1 MKTYGMSLGIVKS
14 ALALLL
20 LWIASCQMNIFA
32 GPQAQDKPQIPSF
45 APTLGLVSPDVLP
58 DNRVI
63 FRLSAPKAAEVVL
76 NGDWPN
82 GRDIRL
88 AKDDQGLWS
97 VTVGPLDPEFW
108 GYTFSVDGVRMLDP
122 QNPNV
127 KRDGTR
133 YASIL
138 LISGPESALYENQPV
153 SHGTI
158 RVVWYDSPTLRLK
171 RRMYVYTP
179 PGYEISQKR
188 YPVLYLLH
196 GGGGDEEA
204 WVALGRAN
212 LILDNLIA
220 KEKAS
225 EMIIVMPNGNAH
237 QRMATGSGPVLG
249 QTPPAQ
255 LGTGGGSVA
264 QANLF
269 PQSLMLD
276 IIPFVETRY
285 RAIGDRRSR
294 AIAGLSMG
302 GGQTMAVTAEYPKAF
317 NYIGVWSAGSRQPE
331 EEVTRQLSAIKASG
345 ARLYHVGCG
354 VDDQLA
360 HNGSMRLVALL
371 KSLDMR
377 YKLRESPG
385 GHTWSNWRLYLSEF
399 ASLLFR

>member
-1 MKTYGMSLGIVKS
+1 MKTYGLSLGISKS
-14 ALALLL
+14 ALALVL
-20 LWIASCQMNIFA
+20 LWIASCQIGIFA
-32 GPQAQDKPQIPSF
+32 GPLAQDKPPIPAF
-45 APTLGLVSPDVLP
+45 VPVPGPVSPDVLP
-58 DNRVI
+58 DNRVT

-108 GYTFSVDGVRMLDP
+108 GYTFSVDGVRLPDP

-153 SHGTI
+153 SHGTVH
-158 RVVWYDSPTLRLK
+158 VVWYDSTTLHMK

-179 PGYEISQKR
+179 PGYESSLKR

-196 GGGGDEEA
+196 GGGGDEDA
-204 WVALGRAN
+204 WVTLGRAN

-220 KEKAS
+220 REKVS
-225 EMIIVMPNGNAH
+225 EMIVVMPNGNAY
-237 QRMATGSGPVLG
+237 QRMATGSGPIIG
-249 QTPPAQ
+249 QAPPAPF
-255 LGTGGGSVA
+255 GAGGGAVA
-264 QANLF
+264 RPNPF
-269 PQSLMLD
+269 PESLMID
-276 IIPFVETRY
+276 IVPFVENRY
-285 RAIGDRRSR
+285 RVIADKRSR

-302 GGQTMAVTAEYPKAF
+302 GGQAMAVTAKYPKAF
-317 NYIGVWSAGSRQPE
+317 HYIGVWSAGSRQPE
-331 EEVTRQLSAIKASG
+331 EEIVGQLSAIKAAG

-354 VDDQLA
+354 VDDPLA
-360 HNGSMRLVALL
+360 HDGSMKLAALL
-371 KSLDMR
+371 KKLDMR

-385 GHTWSNWRLYLSEF
+385 GHTWANWRIYFSEF